1 MARGKANQHESL
13 KPLSKC
19 PTGIKGLDEIT
30 GGGLP
35 LGRPTLICGSAGSGK
50 TLLAMQFL
58 VGGAVQFNE
67 PGVFIAFE
75 ETADDLT
82 KNVASLGFDLNDLTA
97 KKKIAIDHVHI
108 ERSEI
113 EETGEYDLEALF
125 IRLAYAIDS
134 IGAKRIVI
142 DTIETLFGGLTN
154 DMVLRAEIRRLFA
167 WLKQRGVTAVITG
180 ERGTATLTRQGLEE
194 YVSDCVILLDHLVE
208 EQVSTRRLR
217 VVKYRGS
224 VHGTNEYPF
233 LIDEGGISV
242 LPITSVGLTG
252 PVSSERVSSG
262 VPRLDAMLGGQGYY
276 RGSSVLL
283 SGTAGSGKTSLAA
296 QFIAAACQ
304 RKERCLF
311 FAFEES
317 EQQIIRNMRSIGIDL
332 EPFVGQGLLR
342 FVTSRST
349 VYGLEMHLATIHK
362 LVGDFQPQVV
372 AFDPITNLMS
382 IGQQYTVK
390 SMLTRLID
398 FLKMSGITAIFN
410 SLTYGGNP
418 SLEETTVGISSLM
431 DTWLLVR
438 DLEHQGERNRAL
450 YVLKSRGM
458 AHSNQVREF
467 RLTDQGVELLDVYL
481 GPAGVLTGS
490 ARAQQE
496 ARDGA
501 EILSQSQERERRR
514 REIER
519 KRRLLAAQ
527 IEELRLQAEAEA
539 EELANLTEQDSVQDQ
554 TLADNR
560 AVMARMRKA
569 DAPAAKAAQTKKQT
583 TKQTGRVK

>member
-1 MARGKANQHESL
+1 MARVKAKSTMLPKSL
-13 KPLSKC
+13 PKS

-35 LGRPTLICGSAGSGK
+35 QGRPTLICGSAGSGK

-58 VGGAVQFNE
+58 LGGALQFDE

-75 ETADDLT
+75 ETAEDLVQ
-82 KNVASLGFDLNDLTA
+82 NVASLGFDLNDLAA
-97 KKKIAIDHVHI
+97 KGKIALDHVRV

-154 DMVLRAEIRRLFA
+154 DAILRSEIRRLFA

-180 ERGTATLTRQGLEE
+180 ERGEATLTRQGLEE
-194 YVSDCVILLDHLVE
+194 YVSDCVILLEHEIED
-208 EQVSTRRLR
+208 QISTRRLR

-224 VHGTNEYPF
+224 VHGTNAYPF

-242 LPITSVGLTG
+242 LPITSVGLT
-252 PVSSERVSSG
+252 SSASTERISTG
-262 VPRLDAMLGGQGYY
+262 IDRLDAMLGGQGYF

-283 SGTAGSGKTSLAA
+283 SGSAGTGKTSLAA
-296 QFIAAACQ
+296 HFAQAACQ
-304 RKERCLF
+304 RKERCLY
-311 FAFEES
+311 FAYEES
-317 EQQIIRNMRSIGIDL
+317 QQQIIRNMRSIGVDL
-332 EPFVGQGLLR
+332 EPFVRQGLLR
-342 FVTSRST
+342 FVNSRAT
-349 VYGLEMHLATIHK
+349 VFGLEMHLATIHK
-362 LVGDFQPQVV
+362 AVSEFRPQAVV
-372 AFDPITNLMS
+372 FDPISNLTS
-382 IGQQYTVK
+382 IGSLHTVK

-398 FLKMSGITAIFN
+398 FLKMSGITAVFTN
-410 SLTYGGNP
+410 LTYSGVM
-418 SLEETTVGISSLM
+418 EETEVGISSLM
-431 DTWLLVR
+431 DTWLQVR
-438 DLEHQGERNRAL
+438 GLESQGERNRGL

-467 RLTDQGVELLDVYL
+467 RLSDHGVELLDVYL
-481 GPAGVLTGS
+481 GPSGVLAGA

-496 ARDGA
+496 AREQA
-501 EILSQSQERERRR
+501 QTLARQQEYERRR

-519 KRRLLAAQ
+519 RRRMLAAQ
-527 IEELRLQAEAEA
+527 IEELRLQAEAES
-539 EELANLTEQDSVQDQ
+539 EELATLDGQAASQEQTQ
-554 TLADNR
+554 TDDR
-560 AVMARMRKA
+560 AVMSRMRQA
-569 DAPAAKAAQTKKQT
+569 DIPAAARGAQGKKQT
-583 TKQTGRVK
+583 TRKVK